1 VQTTCKRHVLVVGG
15 VSLHLRPSN
24 LLLRSQDMALAMASN
39 PGTHRNQ
46 KPETRPSVL
55 AAAARDRIRN
65 GKRTRQPHKAPAGR
79 LRGCCMMHQA
89 KQTAQ
94 PLNLHFLQAVRRPPS
109 PRSPSRRRIG
119 ICFWCSTWCSDLFP
133 FVLRSASRLANTG
146 LVN

>member
-1 VQTTCKRHVLVVGG
+1 
-15 VSLHLRPSN
+15 
-24 LLLRSQDMALAMASN
+24 MALAMASN

-94 PLNLHFLQAVRRPPS
+94 PLNLHSLQAVRRRLAR
-109 PRSPSRRRIG
+109 PRGAGSGSASG
-119 ICFWCSTWCSDLFP
+119 AALGVLICFHLVC
-133 FVLRSASRLANTG
+133 VRLAG
-146 LVN
+146 